1 MNSINRSDSLVERLL
16 FPRTQGLRVFYH
28 ICFWFLFT
36 LLHYAYALPTL
47 AQKAGDPSVTL
58 AGFAYFMKTI
68 PEYYLCVGIYNLL
81 RKYISGFLL
90 FVALLLSAILLNHV
104 VSTLLFLWVD
114 YAFGLENMPQ
124 RFRMFAGMYLAP
136 FDFRDFNSWLVFTV
150 DLSEAQFFILPVAL
164 KMAKYAAGENIMR
177 QKLQNE
183 ALGME
188 LKVLKSQINPHFVF
202 NVLNAAY
209 AKILPIS
216 EDAAEYLEKAS
227 EILRFSLYET
237 NDEFIKLEKELSY
250 LNRYVELESIRS
262 QRRCKI
268 SLQQQGDI
276 REQHRIPTLL
286 LITLVE
292 NAFKHGVHATRHNS
306 YVDILIHIL
315 PESLEFIIENSKPQ
329 QPVMRNKKNDRSGGI
344 GLVNLAKRMEIYY
357 PGNHKFEKI
366 ETGGEFKVML
376 KLPLD

>member
-1 MNSINRSDSLVERLL
+1 MVERLL

-68 PEYYLCVGIYNLL
+68 PEYYLCVGIYNVLQ
-81 RKYISGFLL
+81 KYISGFLL
-90 FVALLLSAILLNHV
+90 FFTLLLSAILLNHI
-104 VSTLLFLWVD
+104 VSILLFLWVD

-136 FDFRDFNSWLVFTV
+136 FKFRDFNSWLVFTI

-250 LNRYVELESIRS
+250 LNRYVELETIRS

-268 SLQQQGDI
+268 SLQQQGQI
-276 REQHRIPTLL
+276 REHHNIPTLL

-306 YVDILIHIL
+306 YVDIRIHIL
-315 PESLEFIIENSKPQ
+315 PDSLEFVIENSKPQ
-329 QPVMRNKKNDRSGGI
+329 QPVMRSKKNDRNGGI

-357 PGNHKFEKI
+357 PGNHKFEKV
-366 ETGGEFKVML
+366 ETDGAFKVRL
-376 KLPLD
+376 KLPLE

>member
-1 MNSINRSDSLVERLL
+1 MKDPLVERLL
-16 FPRTQGLRVFYH
+16 FPPTQGLRAFYH
-28 ICFWFLFT
+28 ICFWVLFI

-47 AQKAGDPSVTL
+47 AQKAADPSVTL
-58 AGFAYFMKTI
+58 AGFAYFAKTI
-68 PEYYLCVGIYNLL
+68 PEYYICIGIYNVL
-81 RKYISGFLL
+81 RKYIHGFFL
-90 FVALLLSAILLNHV
+90 FFILLLSVILLNHL
-104 VSTLLFLWVD
+104 VSILLFLWVD
-114 YAFGLENMPQ
+114 YAFGLEKMPE
-124 RFRMFAGMYLAP
+124 RFRMFAQMYLSP
-136 FDFRDFNSWLVFTV
+136 FNFQDINSWLVFTV

-164 KMAKYAAGENIMR
+164 KIVKYAAEENIIR
-177 QKLQNE
+177 QKVQNA
-183 ALGME
+183 ALSME

-237 NDEFIKLEKELSY
+237 TDEFIQLDKEISY
-250 LNRYVELESIRS
+250 LNRYVELETIRS
-262 QRRCKI
+262 QKRCKASI
-268 SLQQQGDI
+268 QQHGEI
-276 REQHRIPTLL
+276 CEQHSIPTLL

-306 YVDILIHIL
+306 YVDIRIYIL
-315 PESLEFIIENSKPQ
+315 PDSLEFIIVNSKPQ
-329 QPVMRNKKNDRSGGI
+329 QPVMRSKKNDRSGGI

-366 ETGGEFKVML
+366 DADGEFRVTL
-376 KLPLD
+376 KLPL